1 MCRAAERSVFVGSL
15 VISPSAPP
23 GLVIET
29 LAGCMALALE
39 DEAGFEDLRNSIMS
53 KGGTT
58 AAGVNA
64 LNGDGV
70 LDERL
75 NAALD
80 AAYSRAVELRG

>member
-1 MCRAAERSVFVGSL
+1 
-15 VISPSAPP
+15 
-23 GLVIET
+23 
-29 LAGCMALALE
+29 MALALE